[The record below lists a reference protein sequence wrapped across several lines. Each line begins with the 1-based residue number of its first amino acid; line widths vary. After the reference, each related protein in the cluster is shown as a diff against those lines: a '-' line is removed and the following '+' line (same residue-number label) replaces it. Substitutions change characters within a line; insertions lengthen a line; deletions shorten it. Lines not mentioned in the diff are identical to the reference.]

1 CGQAAA
7 RRPGRSGCPGRVLDG
22 PGPGRGRPGGRGRGD
37 RAAGRTVP
45 GGRAGADIEPD
56 PGQTWTVDST
66 GTLVLLDHLGTALDS
81 PVPGSRVPGLGP
93 GLKAPC
99 ICRSGGLGRF
109 HPGRSGGE
117 GCAGPP
123 RPPMLLVPPRPAAGR
138 TSPVVTVTGTAASA
152 YDGRTAR

>member
-1 CGQAAA
+1 
-7 RRPGRSGCPGRVLDG
+7 G
-22 PGPGRGRPGGRGRGD
+22 PC
-37 RAAGRTVP
+37 
-45 GGRAGADIEPD
+45 
-56 PGQTWTVDST
+56 
-66 GTLVLLDHLGTALDS
+66 
-81 PVPGSRVPGLGP
+81 
-93 GLKAPC
+93 LKAPC

-152 YDGRTAR
+152 YDGRTARVRHAATAASHSALLTRDIHAHAYPGRRARRRAPCRPSRRLLGTDRAGEGRRIEQGRGGGRDRRTGGGRRTGRG